1 MLDGADSPPLFAAD
15 HLTYLSAGVPL
26 WQAVSFQLSS
36 GGLVRIHG
44 PNGIGKST
52 LLRVLAGLLTPLR
65 GKIALG
71 GRSATPAMQRQA
83 VAYLGH
89 QTGLKADLTVRENLD
104 LACAL
109 QGRRTRQLPDDVVAM
124 MQLDRVRQTR
134 ARHLSAGQQRR
145 LALGRLWLSPA
156 SIWLIDEPYANLDQ
170 EAQAIVN
177 RLLSAHRRDG
187 GVAIITAHDC
197 NLSLDGAFDNVALTP
212 HRANIG

>member
-1 MLDGADSPPLFAAD
+1 MLDGVDSPPLIAA
-15 HLTYLSAGVPL
+15 HHVRYAIAGIPL
-26 WQAVSFQLSS
+26 WRAVSFHLGS

-44 PNGIGKST
+44 PNGSGKST
-52 LLRVLAGLLTPLR
+52 LLRVLAGLLTPF
-65 GKIALG
+65 GGSIALD
-71 GRSATPAMQRQA
+71 GRSATAAMQRQA

-89 QTGLKADLTVRENLD
+89 RTGLKADLTVRENLE

-109 QGRRTRQLPDDVVAM
+109 QGRRTRQLPDDVIAM
-124 MQLDRVRQTR
+124 MQLHRVRQTR

-145 LALGRLWLSPA
+145 LALGRLWLCPA

-170 EAQAIVN
+170 DAQAIVN

-197 NLSLDGAFDNVALTP
+197 NLSLDGAVNNVALTP
-212 HRANIG
+212 HRANI